1 MALERPSSL
10 SYAATLDLLT
20 RALATLDALD
30 EGVAAAHL
38 CSVIDLVAARLGDHS
53 LSRH

>member
-1 MALERPSSL
+1 MASDPSSPL

-20 RALATLDALD
+20 RALATLDSLD

-38 CSVIDLVAARLGDHS
+38 CSVIDLVAARLGEHS